1 MYALRED
8 RKVRGFF
15 SYFCKSV
22 LNSKK
27 FHMRLQFG
35 ARSQYT
41 MSKDDC
47 QYSVSEDTTRRD
59 SLTVIV
65 RGRQGYKE
73 DICVF
78 FPLLLL

>member
-15 SYFCKSV
+15 FPTFVKSV

-47 QYSVSEDTTRRD
+47 QYSISEDTTRRH
-59 SLTVIV
+59 S
-65 RGRQGYKE
+65 
-73 DICVF
+73 
-78 FPLLLL
+78 